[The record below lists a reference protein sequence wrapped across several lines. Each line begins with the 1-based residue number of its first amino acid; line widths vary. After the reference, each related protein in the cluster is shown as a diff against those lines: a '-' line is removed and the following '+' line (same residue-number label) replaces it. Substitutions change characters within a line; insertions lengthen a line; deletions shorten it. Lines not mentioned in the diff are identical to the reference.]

1 MGRFFLALSHIP
13 GHIPIRFRKLAN
25 VAALAAAK
33 WGAAARVGTPFI
45 PVNAAI
51 VLAACI
57 SPEPTIR
64 VATAPA
70 PSAIE
75 RYCAWYGDARN
86 GTLYFGQAPF
96 WSAFRAPGGQPTSD
110 LDREGPA
117 LVGRF
122 DLASERLLPPLNVSA
137 GGDRSG
143 VWDVLAHRNGRIYF
157 TSYFEHAGDIDPD
170 RGVTRRFEALGLGLN
185 ELAEG
190 PDGSLLAT
198 RYRRPGHSGGGGGDG
213 SSVVLF
219 GVEGTLLA
227 EYRLGA
233 PPGWVA
239 LPKTVAFDP
248 VRREIWVTSDGLRES
263 DLAAQSRGPTD
274 PRRSRHDT
282 SVLDS
287 RGREKRRIEVP
298 EIQFVVFAE
307 DGTGYRAEV
316 EGHLLTLRI
325 VPPAPEPERTVR
337 LDDGFPRDLD
347 FVQDI
352 QPLPDG
358 GAVVTRWSGWIHV
371 VGPDLGARSLR
382 LPPIESGGLYYTAV
396 LGDHRICATYCADVT
411 VVCGNLH

>member
-1 MGRFFLALSHIP
+1 MILAK
-13 GHIPIRFRKLAN
+13 IPILFRELAN
-25 VAALAAAK
+25 AASPAAAK
-33 WGAAARVGTPFI
+33 WRAAAGVCTVFATA
-45 PVNAAI
+45 NAAF
-51 VLAACI
+51 VLTACI
-57 SPEPTIR
+57 SRDSTVR
-64 VATAPA
+64 VATASA
-70 PSAIE
+70 PSAVE

-96 WSAFRAPGGQPTSD
+96 WSALQASGGRPTGD

-117 LVGRF
+117 LIGRF
-122 DLASERLLPPLNVSA
+122 DLANERLLPPLDVSA

-157 TSYFEHAGDIDPD
+157 TSYFEYAGDIDPD

-190 PDGSLLAT
+190 PGGGLLAT
-198 RYRRPGHSGGGGGDG
+198 RYRRTGHSGGGGGG
-213 SSVVLF
+213 GSVVWF

-227 EYRLGA
+227 EYPLRA

-248 VRREIWVTSDGLRES
+248 VRREIWVTSDGIRAS
-263 DLAAQSRGPTD
+263 DLATQSRGPID
-274 PRRSRHDT
+274 RRHSRHDT
-282 SVLDS
+282 YVLDS
-287 RGREKRRIEVP
+287 RGREKRRFAVP

-307 DGTGYRAEV
+307 NGTGYRAEV
-316 EGHLLTLRI
+316 EGRLLTLRI
-325 VPPAPEPERTVR
+325 VPPDPEPERTVR
-337 LDDGFPRDLD
+337 LDDRFPGHLD

-358 GAVVTRWSGWIHV
+358 RAVVTRWSGWVHV
-371 VGPDLGARSLR
+371 VEPDLGVRSLR
-382 LPPIESGGLYYTAV
+382 LPPIEPGGLYYTAV

-411 VVCGNLH
+411 VVCRDLD